1 MSRDKDIVLEVRGL
15 SKTFDNRVVIQD
27 ASFSIKKKHN
37 SRINW

>member
-1 MSRDKDIVLEVRGL
+1 MSRDKNIVLEVRGL

-27 ASFSIKKKHN
+27 ASFSIKKHN